1 MYDDI
6 EDKVEKRIKA
16 KKGFMVHF
24 GIYCAFVVFFFLIN
38 VFTSGFGDWWFQW
51 PALGWGVGVA
61 SHYIGAFGFPGT
73 EQMVEKW
80 EMEETAREMKK
91 WRSARGKKSL
101 PQPDRDNLELKELR
115 REKDTLY
122 DEEDLV

>member
-6 EDKVEKRIKA
+6 EEKVKKRIEVR
-16 KKGFMVHF
+16 KGFMIHF
-24 GIYCAFVVFFFLIN
+24 GIYCAFVAFFFLIN

-61 SHYIGAFGFPGT
+61 SHYIAAFGFPGT
-73 EQMVEKW
+73 QQMVEKW

-91 WRSARGKKSL
+91 WRESSGKKSL
-101 PQPDRDNLELKELR
+101 PRAKRDELELRDLR
-115 REKDTLY
+115 REKESLY
-122 DEEDLV
+122 DDEDFV